1 MISESQIN
9 KENKNIVKLK
19 QVKEYFNNILTTF
32 LSNIKLD
39 CNNINSLDYLDSN
52 LKIFGNEVNDIIRDL
67 VNINK
72 EIIESIPSI
81 PSPIKQVHKV
91 NEEINNKK
99 EFFEKWKEFVKINKL
114 KRKYFQKWRKL
125 VEKKI
130 EERHKV
136 NEDINKKQMSYFK
149 NLIKSSKNGDSRTKN
164 TIQTYGYD
172 WRNAIK
178 NFYPNR
184 NLNINEKTNFQDILN
199 KTFEEIMETLNKIND
214 IKKRKRVLN
223 IIIVLKTNLKIFK
236 DLDILKNELKK
247 LNQNIMG
254 IEEFN
259 IKTEKQKTNWITL
272 QEYGDLVLKIEQEVV
287 NIFEKEK
294 INKKDRNVI
303 QEYIILRFYQLYPL
317 RNDLAELIVIK
328 KKSYLKLSKDE
339 EKKNNY
345 LIINSGSRRL
355 ILNNYKTKKHYKQI
369 NIILDTTLIKVIRK
383 FHKLHDKKYL
393 LINLKGEPLTRN
405 TFSIYFRRMMKKYT
419 DKSIGSSLLR
429 HIVITEKMPN
439 LKTVFERRKF
449 AEKMLHSMSTQRLY
463 VKY

>member
-1 MISESQIN
+1 
-9 KENKNIVKLK
+9 
-19 QVKEYFNNILTTF
+19 
-32 LSNIKLD
+32 
-39 CNNINSLDYLDSN
+39 
-52 LKIFGNEVNDIIRDL
+52 
-67 VNINK
+67 
-72 EIIESIPSI
+72 
-81 PSPIKQVHKV
+81 
-91 NEEINNKK
+91 
-99 EFFEKWKEFVKINKL
+99 
-114 KRKYFQKWRKL
+114 
-125 VEKKI
+125 
-130 EERHKV
+130 
-136 NEDINKKQMSYFK
+136 MSYFK
-149 NLIKSSKNGDSRTKN
+149 NLIKSSENGDIRTKN

-294 INKKDRNVI
+294 INKKDRNIV

-383 FHKLHDKKYL
+383 FHKLYDKKYL

-429 HIVITEKMPN
+429 HIVITEKMPH
-439 LKTVFERRKF
+439 LKTVFYRRKF